1 MKRNIQRI
9 INELQNDSKIRAMH
23 RDNIAKRQALRER
36 RRALMLARMNKNP
49 VAVYDDRNAK
59 IEMMKMAFDTLGDAE
74 ALNRCIERGNNEV
87 FAVALEVYEKR
98 CDEKIARFR
107 AKLNLP
113 PVGNKVYQAA

>member
-1 MKRNIQRI
+1 MSRNIKRI
-9 INELQNDSKIRAMH
+9 VNELMADDRIQQMH
-23 RDNIAKRQALRER
+23 RANVAKRRALRER
-36 RRALMLARMNKNP
+36 RRALMLARMNKNQ
-49 VAVYDDRNAK
+49 VAVYDDRNAR
-59 IEMMKMAFDTLGDAE
+59 IEMMKMAFDALGDEE

>member
-1 MKRNIQRI
+1 MKQNIERI
-9 INELQNDSKIRAMH
+9 INELQHDSKIKAMH
-23 RDNIAKRQALRER
+23 RANIAKRQAARAA
-36 RRALMLARMNKNP
+36 RRAAMLARMNKNQ

-59 IEMMKMAFDTLGDAE
+59 IEMMKMAFDALGDAE

-87 FAVALEVYEKR
+87 FAVALKVYEKR

-107 AKLNLP
+107 TKLNLP